1 MSTWEITVTAEN
13 LIASNTEY
21 PVMSKNRPILDT
33 LNAFSSATLQ
43 QTDCFHAA
51 NALTLAVFVLRTR
64 ITLAACCNELRGFS
78 QQTAGKL
85 GLLLINS
92 IIMDKEYFHF
102 LVFYSF
108 NRLFTGHSVL

>member
-33 LNAFSSATLQ
+33 LNALSSATLQ
-43 QTDCFHAA
+43 HTSCHRAA
-51 NALTLAVFVLRTR
+51 NAVTFGVFMQQTR
-64 ITLAACCNELRGFS
+64 IRLLTFCNKLRGFS
-78 QQTAGKL
+78 QQTGRKP

-92 IIMDKEYFHF
+92 IQIGKENF
-102 LVFYSF
+102 LVFFFF
-108 NRLFTGHSVL
+108 NPIFNGHSVL